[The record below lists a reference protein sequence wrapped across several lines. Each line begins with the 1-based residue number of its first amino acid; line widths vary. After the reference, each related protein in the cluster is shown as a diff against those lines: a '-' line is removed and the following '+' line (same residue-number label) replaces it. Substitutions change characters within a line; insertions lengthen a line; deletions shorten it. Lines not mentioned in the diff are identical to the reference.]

1 MAMLGKS
8 WVFWLGLLIFAAG
21 AFLFFVF
28 IEYVSSPFY
37 RYMVPGVTTEI
48 ATGIAFVLAGLYMMY
63 SGRNKPG
70 TPAETI
76 LL

>member
-21 AFLFFVF
+21 GFLFFVF
-28 IEYVSSPFY
+28 VEYLSSPFY
-37 RYMVPGVTTEI
+37 RYMVPGVEAEI
-48 ATGIAFVLAGLYMMY
+48 VTGIAFVIAGLYMMY
-63 SGRNKPG
+63 PGRNKPG
-70 TPAETI
+70 SPAETI